1 MPPPPRRDPDATVED
16 VLPGE
21 AAVAVAARHS
31 LEGRSRGL
39 RRIWPFLGPAFIA
52 AVAYI
57 DPGNFATNIAGGAKY
72 GYLLLWVVLAANLIA
87 MLVQTQS
94 AKLGIAT
101 GRNLAELCRE
111 HFPRRVSIGLWLQA
125 ELVAMA
131 TDIAEVV
138 GAALGLNLLF
148 GIPLFPAGLLAGAGA
163 FAILALQQ
171 MGFRRL
177 EAGITALVG
186 VVVASFVIELFHAK
200 PAAGEVARH
209 LVVPGFSGTG
219 SVLLAT
225 GIIGA
230 TVMPHVVYL
239 HSALTQRRIVGRDD
253 AEKKKILGFERV
265 DVVIALSLAG
275 LVNLSM
281 MIVAAALFHA
291 GGMTGVDTIEGAYE
305 GLESLVSGNAATI
318 FGIALL
324 ASGFASSSV
333 GTMAGQVVMQGFIRR
348 SIPLFLRR
356 SLTLAPALIVL
367 AAGLNPTDALVGS
380 QVVLSF
386 GIPFALVPLLML
398 ARRRDV
404 MGALA
409 NPGWLTALAG
419 VLAAHDHRP
428 QRIPDR
434 RSGPLGEEPLDQLR
448 QLARHARSRH
458 RQIDPGGVGGL
469 LGLGV
474 DVRVVAE
481 DGDSEADQSL
491 RALSVE
497 VGDDQVGLVEGS
509 LRKGG
514 RQGHLVA
521 GRFQHRLDLAAEQQI
536 GRDGDDPRH

>member
-1 MPPPPRRDPDATVED
+1 LSSPTATEPERPTVED

-21 AAVAVAARHS
+21 AAVAAAARRS
-31 LEGRSRGL
+31 LEGRSRGV

-57 DPGNFATNIAGGAKY
+57 DPGNFATNIAGGAKF

-111 HFPRRVSIGLWLQA
+111 AFSRRTSIGLWLQA

-131 TDIAEVV
+131 TDVAEVV

-148 GIPLFPAGLLAGAGA
+148 GIPLFPAGLIAGAGA
-163 FAILALQQ
+163 FAILGLQQ

-177 EAGITALVG
+177 EAGITVLVG
-186 VVVASFVIELFHAK
+186 VVVGSFVIELFHAK
-200 PAAGEVARH
+200 PDAGEVGKH
-209 LVVPGFSGTG
+209 LVVPGFAGTE
-219 SVLLAT
+219 SILLGT

-239 HSALTQRRIVGRDD
+239 HSALTQSRVVGRND
-253 AEKKKILGFERV
+253 AEKRRILGFERV

-281 MIVAAALFHA
+281 MMVAAALFH
-291 GGMTGVDTIEGAYE
+291 GSGMTGVDSIEGAFE
-305 GLESLVSGNAATI
+305 ALKTLVSGNAATV

-333 GTMAGQVVMQGFIRR
+333 GTMAGQVVMQGFIQRR
-348 SIPLFLRR
+348 IPLFVRR
-356 SLTLAPALIVL
+356 AITLAPALLIL
-367 AAGLNPTDALVGS
+367 AIGLNPTDALVFS

-398 ARRRDV
+398 CRRRDL
-404 MGALA
+404 MGGLV
-409 NPGWLTALAG
+409 NPGWLT
-419 VLAAHDHRP
+419 VLA
-428 QRIPDR
+428 
-434 RSGPLGEEPLDQLR
+434 ST
-448 QLARHARSRH
+448 
-458 RQIDPGGVGGL
+458 
-469 LGLGV
+469 
-474 DVRVVAE
+474 
-481 DGDSEADQSL
+481 
-491 RALSVE
+491 
-497 VGDDQVGLVEGS
+497 
-509 LRKGG
+509 
-514 RQGHLVA
+514 
-521 GRFQHRLDLAAEQQI
+521 LAALII
-536 GRDGDDPRH
+536 GLNGFLIFDLFA